1 MLGRLLGQPGAAVE
15 ALDGGVEA
23 LGFTL
28 AAAGLGSDTLP
39 CVQALA
45 VCAADAA
52 PDTVL
57 AINRCPRAV
66 AFAPP
71 AACGRAPAWPQGWG
85 VGAARV
91 YNASLAPA
99 GHDWAQLV
107 GPSPS
112 LPWDHAVMPAGGAG
126 GTPIQLPRW
135 SLVVVTLST
144 SK

>member
-1 MLGRLLGQPGAAVE
+1 MSTSSLILQKVHSLVE
-15 ALDGGVEA
+15 
-23 LGFTL
+23 
-28 AAAGLGSDTLP
+28 
-39 CVQALA
+39 
-45 VCAADAA
+45 
-52 PDTVL
+52 
-57 AINRCPRAV
+57 RAV
-66 AFAPP
+66 ANTF
-71 AACGRAPAWPQGWG
+71 